1 MELRNKFIIKSL
13 IGFIIG
19 IFIGLFFWFLNFRD
33 YSGTAFVVHL
43 IMSGILGLIAMGG
56 SVAYDIESWGLLKAT
71 ATHYILVMLDFIIV
85 ATVLGWV
92 SSILEMVVF
101 LAGMTII
108 YVAIWLFE
116 SFLWKRTI
124 RKMNEQLKEM
134 QER

>member
-108 YVAIWLFE
+108 YAAIWLFE

>member
-116 SFLWKRTI
+116 SFLWKRTV

>member
-19 IFIGLFFWFLNFRD
+19 IFIGLFFWFLNSRD

-85 ATVLGWV
+85 ATLLGWV

-101 LAGMTII
+101 LVGMTII
-108 YVAIWLFE
+108 YAAIWLFE